1 MKSTEF
7 LTEYSRDI
15 TRSKLGD
22 LFLMHVLKKDRVA
35 TNIEGSMPKYSGMIN
50 RFVSNSIRKGD
61 EVLKKQL
68 IDLFLTMVEDKD
80 PTENKEYT
88 PWLVRSLVKDQGKT
102 HIEDINKADRLK
114 AFHVGKLRRMI
125 KPEHRDIN
133 QFAKYSD
140 FDQMM
145 KDNYDP
151 QEILQSVTSK
161 FKDPKYKVLYD
172 DAEITML
179 TPLNQEAACNFG
191 SKEWCTASPDPQH
204 NLFNDYNQQGPL
216 YTFIIKNPSR
226 KDERYQLHF
235 PSQQFKDENDRSY
248 SFGNFVQDYPQLI
261 PVIKNA
267 EPEYT
272 QDIIAFASEEELAR
286 LLDTIHKHI
295 VMWLNEIVDDIADRN
310 SSYQEWLYQTE
321 AEYQTEDGDID
332 YERMAK
338 DGIDTSPLGWDP
350 DLKGIYD
357 TIVNETDI
365 SVKWLQQYFE
375 SNNEEIGGQLPEVI
389 SVFKNTIWG
398 LRSRIRGYNSIFTT
412 LNSQFYSIYTYKQS
426 SLAAAKA
433 LAGLAAAKA
442 LAGVNSSYSSAY
454 NFGNFL
460 MIIPNTIQDK

>member
-1 MKSTEF
+1 
-7 LTEYSRDI
+7 
-15 TRSKLGD
+15 
-22 LFLMHVLKKDRVA
+22 
-35 TNIEGSMPKYSGMIN
+35 
-50 RFVSNSIRKGD
+50 
-61 EVLKKQL
+61 
-68 IDLFLTMVEDKD
+68 
-80 PTENKEYT
+80 
-88 PWLVRSLVKDQGKT
+88 
-102 HIEDINKADRLK
+102 
-114 AFHVGKLRRMI
+114 
-125 KPEHRDIN
+125 
-133 QFAKYSD
+133 
-140 FDQMM
+140 
-145 KDNYDP
+145 
-151 QEILQSVTSK
+151 
-161 FKDPKYKVLYD
+161 
-172 DAEITML
+172 
-179 TPLNQEAACNFG
+179 
-191 SKEWCTASPDPQH
+191 
-204 NLFNDYNQQGPL
+204 
-216 YTFIIKNPSR
+216 
-226 KDERYQLHF
+226 
-235 PSQQFKDENDRSY
+235 
-248 SFGNFVQDYPQLI
+248 
-261 PVIKNA
+261 
-267 EPEYT
+267 
-272 QDIIAFASEEELAR
+272 
-286 LLDTIHKHI
+286 
-295 VMWLNEIVDDIADRN
+295 MWLNEIVDDIADRN